1 MVEKNFFKS
10 IDKVEIIKIERI
22 QNKQLW
28 KNCAID
34 ANEVNEKYNYR
45 SDNDHT

>member
-1 MVEKNFFKS
+1 LVEQNFFKS
-10 IDKVEIIKIERI
+10 IDQVEITKIERI

-34 ANEVNEKYNYR
+34 AKEVNEKYNYHR
-45 SDNDHT
+45 ENDHT